1 VESVE
6 SVEKTI
12 RLLGGYSST
21 LCQHW
26 VHSLLA
32 PPALDTNPSRLLRL
46 LVLTRGVWRQGD
58 PSVLVFG
65 LDYQGNLCGKKN
77 DGGLNLEGFDYRYW
91 PNSQEIANAGMYSNP
106 AAPGK
111 VTHESRHLGTE
122 TERMELTDTQRTS
135 LASPLGLLSGG
146 DIQGS

>member
-1 VESVE
+1 M
-6 SVEKTI
+6 
-12 RLLGGYSST
+12 ST
-21 LCQHW
+21 LG
-26 VHSLLA
+26 SLSSG
-32 PPALDTNPSRLLRL
+32 PASTRHKPERLLRL

-106 AAPGK
+106 AAPGEQCYF
-111 VTHESRHLGTE
+111 VVH
-122 TERMELTDTQRTS
+122 
-135 LASPLGLLSGG
+135 
-146 DIQGS
+146 I